1 MKKNQ
6 IISFI
11 LCLLLLAQVIGFP
24 AAATETS
31 DTGET
36 EETTASTQSPVEE
49 TVASVTAGTDSVST
63 GCHSLDGQV
72 PLAGTAQI
80 VESAQAVFIYE
91 VNTQTVL
98 YAYNP
103 DNHLYPGS
111 LSKVLT
117 ALIAVE
123 QGNLDDKVTFST
135 KWNSTLPLGARVA
148 DLKEGEELTLRDLV
162 YCLLVESA
170 NDAALGIADYFC
182 ASEEDFVVMMNQRAQ
197 ELGCKDSHFVNCHG
211 MDNEAQYT
219 TARDMARIVTAA
231 CQNETFMEIFGAEK
245 YVLQP
250 NNKVEEERKLIS
262 DNYLKEQTILP
273 MFNDDRVTGG
283 KTSSTSGAGTS
294 LVCTAEDEE
303 KTYVCVLMG
312 ATRVYNTN
320 RTIKHYGN
328 FEEMLELLAFAFD
341 GYKVS
346 NVLNEGQSLYQF
358 PVTNGES
365 NVVGGSGV
373 QLHVLVPKDTKI
385 STLIYQYAM
394 KDGGISAPIQE
405 GDQVGSMQIWY
416 QTCCLSDV
424 NLYALG
430 SVRSAANSGLEIQG
444 AASRDD
450 SNVSS
455 VLLFLGGVFAVVLV
469 LLGIYLGYNWI
480 RRSMVRSRR
489 RRRRA
494 SRRRSR

>member
-6 IISFI
+6 IICLI
-11 LCLLLLAQVIGFP
+11 LCLLLLSQSLVFP
-24 AAATETS
+24 GAATETS
-31 DTGET
+31 GTQET
-36 EETTASTQSPVEE
+36 VETTAVTEDPTKE
-49 TVASVTAGTDSVST
+49 TAGVVDAGTDSVSN
-63 GCHSLDGQV
+63 GCHSLDGKV
-72 PLAGTAQI
+72 PLAGSAQI
-80 VESAQAVFIYE
+80 LDTAQAVFVYE

-103 DNHLYPGS
+103 DMHMYPGS

-123 QGNLDDKVTFST
+123 QGNLDDKITFST
-135 KWNSTLPLGARVA
+135 KWNSTLPLGALVA

-182 ASEEDFVVMMNQRAQ
+182 ANEEDFVAMMNQRAK
-197 ELGCKDSHFVNCHG
+197 ELGCTDSHFVNCHG
-211 MDNEAQYT
+211 MDNESQYT
-219 TARDMARIVTAA
+219 TARDIAKIVAAA
-231 CQNETFMEIFGAEK
+231 CVNETFMEFFGAEK
-245 YVLQP
+245 YTLQP

-294 LVCTAEDEE
+294 LVCTAEDDE

-312 ATRVYNTN
+312 ATRVYNSN

-328 FEEMLELLAFAFD
+328 FEEMLELLAFAFE

-365 NVVGGSGV
+365 NVVGGSGI

-385 STLIYQYAM
+385 GTLIFKYAM
-394 KDGGISAPIQE
+394 KTGGINAPVQE
-405 GDQVGSMQIWY
+405 GDLIGSMQIWY
-416 QTCCLSDV
+416 QTCCLADA

-430 SVRSAANSGLEIQG
+430 NVRSALDSGLNIQG

-450 SNVSS
+450 SNVSK
-455 VLLFLGGVFAVVLV
+455 VLLFLGGAFAVILV

-494 SRRRSR
+494 NRRRSR